1 MPADPVVGDRAD
13 GPPPIAVRSS
23 LPGRIRLDV
32 PAVQS
37 RARLAAA
44 LQDALRN
51 VPGVTRIRVNSLTGS
66 VLAIFD
72 TDKDPAEFS
81 ADVTALLRGDLLAM
95 QQQEESRGE
104 LRRVLASAVPKEMH
118 RRVVPVLLT
127 STTLAAGLLQ
137 VRAFSGFLSIA
148 NGRSSR
154 LLRAL
159 GLRTGGS
166 QLAALAATAIGL
178 NITQLTLQ
186 NHRERAW
193 RRLAQE
199 TQTRLRTELFARLE
213 QQDIDVFAKSRTG
226 GLTNLLTDEV
236 ARVGQMVEATDKVVE
251 AVVTFSVGELIL
263 AKSAP
268 SLALVATL
276 SLPLLALPSRIFG
289 SRTSAAAAEKA
300 EKSRKLGQV
309 LGNVLTGMF
318 EIKAFTA
325 EDLETRR
332 VDAVGRELA
341 EATVR
346 AGDAATRQSTIT
358 QGAFTSGFYVAA
370 AYGAGLV
377 VSHRVGIE
385 RFMDV
390 LLWFPILAQSFTSSV
405 DILETY
411 YGARSAARVILE
423 VLDSQPRFP
432 GGSLRLDSAS
442 VHGDIV
448 FEDVTFGYERERP
461 ILRGVS
467 FRVGPGSSLAIVGP
481 SGSGKTTLLSLL
493 LGFYHPTSGRILVD
507 GHDITELDSGDLRRA
522 ISLVSQEIYLFD
534 DTFDANVRYGR
545 PDASEEAVNRGIASA
560 EATELARTLR
570 GQAGALLG
578 ERGQRLSG
586 GERQRVA
593 IARALVKDAPVLVFD
608 EATSH
613 LDHRTEARLRTN
625 LQHLGATK
633 TTILVEHR
641 LVSVQ
646 GVDKILVLDGG
657 VVCEQG
663 THEELLAHKGL
674 YYELW
679 HKRNQ

>member
-1 MPADPVVGDRAD
+1 MPADPPVGDQAD
-13 GPPPIAVRSS
+13 APLPISVRSS
-23 LPGRIRLDV
+23 LQGRIRLDV
-32 PAVQS
+32 PAVLS
-37 RARLAAA
+37 RAPLAAA
-44 LQDALRN
+44 LEDSLRTL
-51 VPGVTRIRVNSLTGS
+51 PGITRVRVNPLTGS

-72 TDKDPAEFS
+72 TGKDPAEFV
-81 ADVTALLRGDLLAM
+81 AEVTAQLRGLPAIQWQD
-95 QQQEESRGE
+95 QPRGE
-104 LRRVLASAVPKEMH
+104 LRRVLALTVPKGARE
-118 RRVVPVLLT
+118 RVVPALLT
-127 STTLAAGLLQ
+127 TTTLATGLLQ
-137 VRAFSGFLSIA
+137 LKAFSGFISIA

-154 LLRAL
+154 LLRTL
-159 GLRTGGS
+159 GLSTGGS

-178 NITQLTLQ
+178 HITQLTLQ
-186 NHRERAW
+186 NYRERAW
-193 RRLAQE
+193 RRLSQE

-226 GLTNLLTDEV
+226 GLTNLLTAEV

-251 AVVTFSVGELIL
+251 AAVTFTAGELIL

-276 SLPLLALPSRIFG
+276 SLPLLGLPSRIFG
-289 SRTSAAAAEKA
+289 PRTSAAAGQKA
-300 EKSRKLGQV
+300 EMSDKLGRV

-325 EDLETRR
+325 EDRETQR

-341 EATVR
+341 EATVK

-370 AYGAGLV
+370 AYGADLV
-377 VSHRVGIE
+377 VSHQVGIE
-385 RFMDV
+385 RFIDV
-390 LLWFPILAQSFTSSV
+390 LLWFPILAQSFTSSLQ
-405 DILETY
+405 ILETY
-411 YGARSAARVILE
+411 YGAKSAASVVLE

-432 GGSLRLDSAS
+432 SGSLRLDSTS

-448 FEDVTFGYERERP
+448 FEDVTFGYENDRP

-467 FRVGPGSSLAIVGP
+467 FRVGPGSSIAIVGP

-493 LGFYHPTSGRILVD
+493 LGFYHPTSGRILLD
-507 GHDITELDSGDLRRA
+507 GHDITELDVGDLRRA

-545 PDASEEAVNRGIASA
+545 PDASEEAVNSGIASA

-570 GQAGALLG
+570 GQAGSLLG

-593 IARALVKDAPVLVFD
+593 MARALVKDAPVLVFD

-613 LDHRTEARLRTN
+613 LDHRTEAKLRTN
-625 LQHLGATK
+625 LKRLGATK
-633 TTILVEHR
+633 TTILIEHR
-641 LVSVQ
+641 LVTVQSV
-646 GVDKILVLDGG
+646 DNILVLDGG
-657 VVCEQG
+657 VVREQG
-663 THEELLAHKGL
+663 THDELLAHKGL

-679 HKRNQ
+679 HKRDQ